1 MAVDANSLTTLANLQ
16 SYLGIAAG
24 VDETILERS
33 IDRASAL
40 IESILGRPI
49 KARDLY
55 EWHDSLGTD
64 QIGVKVRPI
73 NHVKFVAFGAQNA
86 ISVSAASGSTDI
98 IATVEVGTTHVRL
111 YRVDSGGQSHATQ
124 IQFTNH
130 QTTAEVATEIAS
142 TTGFDATAIEDF
154 DAQQLHP
161 RAGVNVLTTT
171 AYLSAAWDTTADLRV
186 DHEAG
191 IISMVSDA
199 FPSDHWATEFPAEYR
214 SVLVAYNGGHD
225 VVPFDI
231 EQACLEAAAAMYRDR
246 KKDLGVT
253 SESLGDYSY
262 SVAATGRLVQ
272 QIRGMLGARVRIR

>member
-1 MAVDANSLTTLANLQ
+1 MAVDPNSLTTLANLQ

-24 VDETILERS
+24 PDDTILERS

-49 KARDLY
+49 KSRDLY

-73 NHVKFVAFGAQNA
+73 NHVKYVAFGSQNA
-86 ISVSAASGSTDI
+86 LSVSAASGSTDI
-98 IATVEVGTTHVRL
+98 IATVEVTPSHIRL
-111 YRVDSGGQSHATQ
+111 FRVTSTGSESTEQV
-124 IQFTNH
+124 QFTNH
-130 QTTAEVATEIAS
+130 ETTAELAAHINTV
-142 TTGFDATAIEDF
+142 TGFEASAIEDF
-154 DAQQLHP
+154 SAYQLHP

-214 SVLVAYNGGHD
+214 SVLVAYNGGLD

-231 EQACLEAAAAMYRDR
+231 EQACLETAASLYRDR

-262 SVAATGRLVQ
+262 SVAATGRIVQ
-272 QIRGMLGARVRIR
+272 QIRGMLGSRVRIR

>member
-16 SYLGIAAG
+16 SYLGISAG

-49 KARDLY
+49 KARNLY

-73 NHVKFVAFGAQNA
+73 NHVKYVAFGSQNA
-86 ISVSAASGSTDI
+86 LSVSAASGSTDVL
-98 IATVEVGTTHVRL
+98 ATVEVTPTHIRL
-111 YRVDSGGQSHATQ
+111 FRVTSTGSESTEQV
-124 IQFTNH
+124 QFTNH
-130 QTTAEVATEIAS
+130 ETTAELAAHINTV
-142 TTGFDATAIEDF
+142 TGFEASAIEDF
-154 DAQQLHP
+154 SAYQLHP

-186 DHEAG
+186 DQDAG
-191 IISMVSDA
+191 IISMISDA
-199 FPSDHWATEFPAEYR
+199 FPSDHWATEFPAAYR
-214 SVLVAYNGGHD
+214 SVLVAYNGGHET
-225 VVPFDI
+225 VPFDI
-231 EQACLEAAAAMYRDR
+231 EQACLETAATMYRDR
-246 KKDLGVT
+246 KKDLSVT

-262 SVAATGRLVQ
+262 SLAARNLLVQ
-272 QIRGMLGARVRIR
+272 NLRTMLGGRVRIR

>member
-1 MAVDANSLTTLANLQ
+1 MAVDPNSLTTLTNLQ
-16 SYLGIAAG
+16 SYLGIG
-24 VDETILERS
+24 INVDETILERS

-49 KARDLY
+49 KSRNLY

-73 NHVKFVAFGAQNA
+73 NHVKYVAFGSQNA
-86 ISVSAASGSTDI
+86 LSVSAASGSTDI
-98 IATVEVGTTHVRL
+98 LATVEVTPSHIRL
-111 YRVDSGGQSHATQ
+111 FRVTSTGSESTEQV
-124 IQFTNH
+124 QFTNH
-130 QTTAEVATEIAS
+130 ETTAELATHINGV
-142 TTGFDATAIEDF
+142 TGFEASAIEDF
-154 DAQQLHP
+154 SAYQLHP

-186 DHEAG
+186 DQEAG

-199 FPSDHWATEFPAEYR
+199 FPSDHWATEFPAQYR

-225 VVPFDI
+225 TVPFDI
-231 EQACLEAAAAMYRDR
+231 EQACLETAASLYRDR

-262 SVAATGRLVQ
+262 SVAASGRIVQ

>member
-1 MAVDANSLTTLANLQ
+1 MAVDPNSLTTLTNLQ
-16 SYLGIAAG
+16 SYLGIAAAI
-24 VDETILERS
+24 DETILEKS

-49 KARDLY
+49 KSRDLY
-55 EWHDSLGTD
+55 EWHDSAGTD
-64 QIGVKVRPI
+64 QLGVKVRPI

-86 ISVSAASGSTDI
+86 LSVSATPGSTDI
-98 IATVEVGTTHVRL
+98 LATVEVTPTHVRL
-111 YRVDSGGQSHATQ
+111 YRLDSDGVEHTTQ
-124 IQFTNH
+124 VQFTNH
-130 QTTAEVATEIAS
+130 QTVEELATEIAA
-142 TTGFDATAIEDF
+142 TTGFDATALGDYS
-154 DAQQLHP
+154 AYQLHP
-161 RAGVNVLTTT
+161 RAGVNVLVTT
-171 AYLSAAWDTTADLRV
+171 AYLSAAWDTSADLRV

-191 IISMVSDA
+191 IISFVGDSW
-199 FPSDHWATEFPAEYR
+199 PSDNWTTEFPAEYR

-272 QIRGMLGARVRIR
+272 QIKGMLGSRVRIR

>member
-16 SYLGIAAG
+16 SYLGIGAG

-49 KARDLY
+49 KARDLH

-73 NHVKFVAFGAQNA
+73 NHVSYVAFGAQNA
-86 ISVSAASGSTDI
+86 LSVSAAVGSTDI
-98 IATVEVGTTHVRL
+98 LATVEVTPSHIRLFRIDSTGQTHT
-111 YRVDSGGQSHATQ
+111 TQ
-124 IQFTNH
+124 IQFTNRE
-130 QTTAEVATEIAS
+130 TTAELATEING
-142 TTGFDATAIEDF
+142 TTGFDATALGDYS
-154 DAQQLHP
+154 AYQLHP
-161 RAGVNVLTTT
+161 RAGVNVITTT
-171 AYLSAAWDTTADLRV
+171 AYLTAAWDTTADLRV
-186 DHEAG
+186 DHDAG
-191 IISMVSDA
+191 IISFVADSW
-199 FPSDHWATEFPAEYR
+199 PSDQWSTEFQAEFR

-225 VVPFDI
+225 TVPFDI
-231 EQACLEAAAAMYRDR
+231 EQACLETAASLYRDR

-262 SVAATGRLVQ
+262 SVAATGRIVQ
-272 QIRGMLGARVRIR
+272 QIRGMLGSRVRIR

>member
-24 VDETILERS
+24 PDDTILERS

-49 KARDLY
+49 KSRDLY

>member
-16 SYLGIAAG
+16 SYLGIAASI
-24 VDETILERS
+24 DETILERS

>member
-40 IESILGRPI
+40 IESIIGRPI
-49 KARDLY
+49 KSRDLY

-124 IQFTNH
+124 IQFSNH

-154 DAQQLHP
+154 DAHQLHP

-186 DHEAG
+186 DHDAG

>member
-16 SYLGIAAG
+16 SYLGIAASI
-24 VDETILERS
+24 DETILEQS

-49 KARDLY
+49 KARNLY

-73 NHVKFVAFGAQNA
+73 NHVNYVAFGAQNA

-98 IATVEVGTTHVRL
+98 IATVEVAPTQVRL
-111 YRVDSGGQSHATQ
+111 YRVDSGGQSHTTQ
-124 IQFTNH
+124 VQFSNH

-154 DAQQLHP
+154 DAYQLHH

-186 DHEAG
+186 YHEAG

-225 VVPFDI
+225 TVPFDI